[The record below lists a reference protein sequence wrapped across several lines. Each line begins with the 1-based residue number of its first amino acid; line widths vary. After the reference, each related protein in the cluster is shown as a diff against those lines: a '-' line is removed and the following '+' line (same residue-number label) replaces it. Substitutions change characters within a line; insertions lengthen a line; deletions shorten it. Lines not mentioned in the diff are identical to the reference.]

1 MNIVL
6 VSMFLIKKDSF
17 LTSNVLWIRNSF
29 DKLYFIQVITYT
41 LTSFWFIYRK
51 KSEDLRFKKIAK
63 WLKQTLILFF
73 VIWLVFLTSSLI
85 TNSPE
90 IAATFTFIGVL
101 LLLVLSNIT
110 LFHLL
115 NNPEFFYNNL
125 TVKLRKETTNLK
137 INKAVYD
144 KLCDLVVE
152 QKLYK
157 KADLKISD
165 LSEALGESA
174 RNISI
179 LINTFY
185 KGNFYDFINF
195 YRIEEAKTLLKNGN
209 DDMTI
214 LTILYESGFNSKS
227 VFNAVFKKMEGQTPS
242 VYRKNH
248 ITSQYG

>member
-1 MNIVL
+1 MR
-6 VSMFLIKKDSF
+6 SSK
-17 LTSNVLWIRNSF
+17 LTEDLLAFRNAF
-29 DKLYFIQVITYT
+29 DKLYFLQVLVYT
-41 LTSFWFIYRK
+41 FASFWVVIK
-51 KSEDLRFKKIAK
+51 HKSENLRFKKIAK

-85 TNSPE
+85 SNSPRL
-90 IAATFTFIGVL
+90 TTTLTFIGVL

-110 LFHLL
+110 LFQLL

-125 TVKLRKETTNLK
+125 SVKLRKETNNPK
-137 INKAVYD
+137 ITKATYD

-195 YRIEEAKTLLKNGN
+195 YRIEEAKSLLKNGN

-227 VFNAVFKKMEGQTPS
+227 VFNSVFKKMEGQTPS
-242 VYRKNH
+242 TYRKSH
-248 ITSQYG
+248 ITSLYG